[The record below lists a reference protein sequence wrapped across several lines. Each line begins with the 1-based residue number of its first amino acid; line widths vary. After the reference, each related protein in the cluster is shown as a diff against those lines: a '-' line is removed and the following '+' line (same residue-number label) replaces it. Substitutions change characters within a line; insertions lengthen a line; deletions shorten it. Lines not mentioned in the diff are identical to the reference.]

1 MSRGDQICNE
11 PSRPAACKGA
21 GRRIRDAKFKRVH
34 DPRQAAKVIHP
45 LHVVLCALV
54 GAMITR
60 ARSLRRVEER
70 TGQIVK
76 KHGSFLGIKRRIA
89 DNTLGR
95 IVPRL
100 KPAQI
105 CAALHRQVKA
115 EYRRGNLKPDRLPIA
130 TAAIDGKNIAT
141 GALAR
146 TLSAPFGSIRTR
158 PPRTRS
164 RSSWQRASPTES
176 FAVPATGCRMGSSGC
191 IT

>member
-1 MSRGDQICNE
+1 
-11 PSRPAACKGA
+11 
-21 GRRIRDAKFKRVH
+21 
-34 DPRQAAKVIHP
+34 
-45 LHVVLCALV
+45 
-54 GAMITR
+54 MITR

-100 KPAQI
+100 DPVQI

-115 EYRRGNLKPDRLPIA
+115 ENRRGNLKPDRLPIA

-141 GALAR
+141 LRWHELCPPLSARSGQGHLGPGQGALGKE
-146 TLSAPFGSIRTR
+146 L
-158 PPRTRS
+158 PPRKALLS
-164 RSSWQRASPTES
+164 QRRA
-176 FAVPATGCRMGSSGC
+176 AVWARPGA
-191 IT
+191 